1 MGTNL
6 PTNSTTYSP
15 TYEAGTQS
23 LLRVKGLRK
32 QYVQGGLWRNRV
44 PVAAVRGVDF
54 EIPRG
59 QTLALVGDSGSGKS
73 TVARCVTRLEMPD
86 SGQILIQGT
95 DIAQFRPRELVP
107 FRSGIQMV
115 FQDAVTSM
123 NPRFSALEV
132 VAEPLLIR
140 AKGARGGQRVDGGR
154 NRQSR
159 RDLVRD
165 LMVEVGLARD
175 WMNRS
180 ILHFSGGQRQRLAL
194 ARALALRPQLLV
206 LDEALSGL
214 DLSTQAQIAN
224 LLLDLQAAYSLT
236 YLLISHD
243 LTLVA
248 RLADVIGVMCEG
260 QTVEVGPTQ
269 QIISS
274 PTHAATK
281 KLLASAKAAASN
293 LAAMTGAS
301 A

>member
-1 MGTNL
+1 MGSNL
-6 PTNSTTYSP
+6 PTNATTYSP

-32 QYVQGGLWRNRV
+32 QYVRGGLWRKRV
-44 PVAAVRGVDF
+44 PVGAVRGVNF

-59 QTLALVGDSGSGKS
+59 QTVALVGDSGSGKS

-95 DIAQFRPRELVP
+95 DIAQLDSRDLLP

-132 VAEPLLIR
+132 IDEPLLIR
-140 AKGARGGQRVDGGR
+140 AQEAQGGR
-154 NRQSR
+154 NRQSC
-159 RDLVRD
+159 RDLARD
-165 LMVEVGLARD
+165 LMVEVGLAPD
-175 WMNRS
+175 WINRS

-194 ARALALRPQLLV
+194 ARALTLRPQLLV

-224 LLLDLQAAYSLT
+224 LLLDLQAAHSLT

-243 LTLVA
+243 LALVA
-248 RLADVIGVMCEG
+248 RLADAIGVMSEG

-269 QIISS
+269 QVISS
-274 PTHAATK
+274 PNHAATK

-293 LAAMTGAS
+293 LAEITGAS

>member
-1 MGTNL
+1 MGSNLPTYL
-6 PTNSTTYSP
+6 PTNSATN
-15 TYEAGTQS
+15 EATIQS
-23 LLRVKGLRK
+23 LLRVTGLCK
-32 QYVQGGLWRNRV
+32 QYIRGGLWRKRV
-44 PVAAVRGVDF
+44 PVAAVRCVEF
-54 EIPRG
+54 EILRG
-59 QTLALVGDSGSGKS
+59 QTLALVGESGSGKS
-73 TVARCVTRLEMPD
+73 TVARCVTRLERPD

-95 DIAQFRPRELVP
+95 DIAQLDSRNLAP

-132 VAEPLLIR
+132 IEEPLLIR
-140 AKGARGGQRVDGGR
+140 AQGTQGGYKRR
-154 NRQSR
+154 SR
-159 RDLVRD
+159 YDLARD
-165 LMVEVGLARD
+165 LMVEVGLAPD
-175 WMNRS
+175 WINRS

-194 ARALALRPQLLV
+194 ARALTLRPQLLV

-224 LLLDLQAAYSLT
+224 LLLDLQAAHSLT

-243 LTLVA
+243 LALVA
-248 RLADVIGVMCEG
+248 RLADVIGVMSEG

-274 PTHAATK
+274 PNHAATK

-293 LAAMTGAS
+293 LAAITGAS

>member
-1 MGTNL
+1 MGSNLPAHL
-6 PTNSTTYSP
+6 PTNSSTDG
-15 TYEAGTQS
+15 AIIQS
-23 LLRVKGLRK
+23 LLRVKGLSK
-32 QYVQGGLWRNRV
+32 QYVRGGLWRNRR
-44 PVAAVRGVDF
+44 PVAAARCVDF

-59 QTLALVGDSGSGKS
+59 RTLALVGESGSGKS
-73 TVARCVTRLEMPD
+73 TVARCVTRLERPD

-95 DIAQFRPRELVP
+95 DIARLDTRDLVS

-132 VAEPLLIR
+132 IEEPLLIR
-140 AKGARGGQRVDGGR
+140 AQADC

-159 RDLVRD
+159 RDLARD
-165 LMVEVGLARD
+165 VMVEVGLSPD

-194 ARALALRPQLLV
+194 ARALTLCPHLLV

-224 LLLDLQAAYSLT
+224 LLLDLQAAHSLT

-243 LTLVA
+243 LALVT
-248 RLADVIGVMCEG
+248 RLADLIGVMSEG

-269 QIISS
+269 QIMAS
-274 PTHAATK
+274 PSHAATK

-293 LAAMTGAS
+293 LAAITGAS

>member
-1 MGTNL
+1 M
-6 PTNSTTYSP
+6 PTRAPSDLSSDHAP
-15 TYEAGTQS
+15 IPS
-23 LLRVKGLRK
+23 LLCVKGLSK
-32 QYVQGGLWRNRV
+32 QYVRGGLWRKRA
-44 PVAAVRGVDF
+44 PVAAVRSADF

-59 QTLALVGDSGSGKS
+59 QTLALVGESGSGKS
-73 TVARCVTRLEMPD
+73 TVARCVTRLERPD

-95 DIAQFRPRELVP
+95 DIAQLPARDLAP

-132 VAEPLLIR
+132 IEEPLLI
-140 AKGARGGQRVDGGR
+140 
-154 NRQSR
+154 NRQQGQGRQNR
-159 RDLVRD
+159 RDFARA
-165 LMVEVGLARD
+165 LMEEVGLSPAWID
-175 WMNRS
+175 RS

-224 LLLDLQAAYSLT
+224 LLLDLQAAHTLT

-243 LTLVA
+243 LALVA
-248 RLADVIGVMCEG
+248 RLADVIGVMSGG

-269 QIISS
+269 QIISN

-281 KLLASAKAAASN
+281 KLLTSANAAASN